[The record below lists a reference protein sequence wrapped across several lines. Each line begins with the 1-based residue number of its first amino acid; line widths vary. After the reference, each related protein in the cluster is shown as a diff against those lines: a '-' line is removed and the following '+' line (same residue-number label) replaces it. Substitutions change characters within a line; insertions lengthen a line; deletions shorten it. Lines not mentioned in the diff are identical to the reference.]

1 MIPKSKRMIII
12 ADDLTGANDTGVQF
26 ARQGL
31 ETEVLLAGV
40 SLNASITADI
50 IVVDTNSRAIPAP
63 EGYAKVQKVVM
74 EAAEAGFCQY
84 YKKMDSTLRG
94 NIGIEI
100 KAILDLNL
108 HEFALV
114 MPAFPKNGRI
124 TVGGHYLLNG
134 APLSTTEISHDPKC
148 PVHETVLPE
157 LLRKQTGFLVG
168 HIGFD
173 DMDQGQEAIIQAI
186 RRYLD
191 AGCRIISCDAWH
203 DDHFLIAAQA
213 AANISEKILWAGSAG
228 LAEVLPQLFRWTAK
242 PEARQP
248 IFVVAGSVS
257 SVTRGQ
263 LEQLVVS
270 GYEMIEVEVAGYLPW
285 QVGQPHPALQ
295 QVQDALSEGKRIVL
309 ASGYKTDAV
318 ERAKVAGEKIGMSF
332 AQVSENV
339 AQILGWIGAQILQ
352 TQDITGVVLTGGDT
366 AVAVCNALG
375 VTGIRVLEEIAPAI
389 PLGAM
394 TTKEG
399 KSLFV
404 VTKAG
409 AFGAPDALVKAVQ
422 KLEQRRRLPN
432 ATGTT
437 SYSCH
442 HHG

>member
-1 MIPKSKRMIII
+1 MNSKSKRMIII

-31 ETEVLLAGV
+31 QTEVLLDGV
-40 SLNASITADI
+40 SLNANVMADI

-63 EGYAKVQKVVM
+63 EAYEKVKKVAW
-74 EAAEAGFCQY
+74 EAATAGFHQY

-108 HEFALV
+108 HDFALV

-134 APLSTTEISHDPKC
+134 APLSTTEIAHDTKC

-157 LLRKQTGFLVG
+157 LLRKQTGLPVG
-168 HIGFD
+168 HIGFE
-173 DMDQGQEAIIQAI
+173 DMDQGQKTIAQAI

-191 AGCRIISCDAWH
+191 AGYRIISCDAWH
-203 DDHFLIAAQA
+203 DEHFLIAAQA
-213 AANISEKILWAGSAG
+213 AATISEKILWSGSAG
-228 LAEVLPQLFRWTAK
+228 LAEVLPQLFRWTAE
-242 PEARQP
+242 PETHQP

-270 GYEMIEVEVAGYLPW
+270 GYEMLEVEVADYLPW
-285 QVGQPHPALQ
+285 QPGQSHPVLQ
-295 QVQDALSEGKRIVL
+295 QAQEALARGKRIVL
-309 ASGYKTDAV
+309 ASGYKAEAV
-318 ERAKVAGEKIGMSF
+318 ERARVAGEKNGMSS

-339 AQILGWIGAQILQ
+339 ARILGWIGANIIQ

-375 VTGIRVLEEIAPAI
+375 VTGIHVLEEIAPAI

-399 KSLFV
+399 KNLFV

-422 KLEQRRRLPN
+422 KLEKRR
-432 ATGTT
+432 
-437 SYSCH
+437 
-442 HHG
+442 